1 MRLHINF
8 IKIIFFYTFAQL
20 FILGCNY
27 NPLGGSH
34 SDIQNGD
41 NYFLNTPSS
50 FDITGV
56 LVSNNKIQLAWSSS
70 TRVDDYTVSYGTSS
84 GNYSI
89 NANSCTAIK
98 QTVCTVAN
106 LTNGQILYIKVFAR
120 NRYGKTAS
128 KSEAVATPQPFSLNV
143 LSTSNASIIK
153 WIDVSGGLGN
163 TTYSLQYGTNSASLN
178 QSVASISNAY
188 LLTGLLD
195 GNTYYYTV
203 TATNPAGTITSLM
216 SSSLIINPP
225 SAPTF
230 AGAPLVSS
238 SQVTLNWN
246 VAVGAGTLRYTLAKS
261 SKSGGPYE
269 NVATCTQINA
279 LTCSESA
286 SSLLAG
292 NSYYYVVYATN
303 EGGDSPFSSE
313 AIALTIPSI
322 PTGLSLS
329 APNSSTNNL
338 SWMGSSGNANVT
350 YNIYRST
357 VSPVDTSNIANKIAS
372 LNSTQI
378 AQITTYTDSG
388 PFVENTVYYYAL
400 TASNSSGTS
409 GASQQKSITSAL
421 LTASTLTSPSVTSSS
436 INLNWTS
443 AAGNANV
450 NYIIYRSLSSS
461 AGNLGSIIYSN
472 TLSVGATKSYTDSAL
487 SENTNYYYTI
497 IANNDR
503 PNSIGIQSAKTTII
517 TSLGSPISLSLQ
529 SVTTSSASFNWSMA
543 NGNSSVTYRL
553 FRSATST
560 VNTTIGNEIY
570 SSNSATSYTD
580 TSLSASTNYYYAV
593 TVTNGQNTITSSPAL
608 QVVTL
613 PNTPS
618 APTASAINRVITLTW
633 AQSPSAG
640 NATITY
646 NVQRYRLVGDTPV
659 DVSGCLNITDA
670 SRTCTDIVPTADG
683 LPYYYIVKAVTLGGN
698 SPSYSAASVVT
709 PVAQFSSFTPTT
721 NITTSPSAQIT
732 LNWSGGSGAT
742 NFLVYSSTTAGGSAP
757 PAGTA
762 TTCTSTPC
770 VLSASVGNIF
780 YYSLVGSNTGINS
793 TATRTSNEISV
804 TVNDTPI
811 TSVVAQTSQVTIG
824 WSSVLNAT
832 NYKIYYSTSS
842 TAGIAGKTL
851 GCDAGLSL
859 SCTVTGLT
867 NGTQYYFVIAITRSV
882 GGTFIGSEFLATP
895 ISSFSITSLASA
907 SSTSAN
913 ITWELALGATSYDIK
928 YGTSSGN
935 YSEGNVSVAA
945 SVSQPYLITGL
956 SAGSTYY
963 FMVTAKN
970 NSGAVDAISEVQLV
984 QQVGTPTGL
993 SITSVTKNSTT
1004 LSWNI
1009 LTGNPLTTY
1018 KIYRSD
1024 INLTPFVANP
1034 TAAVCSVSSLTNTN
1048 TCTDSGLN
1056 ENTIYYYVISALNS
1070 AGESAVSTP
1079 AVQGITSLNTAPTN
1093 LFVSNVNI
1101 NSATLNWNF
1110 NQGNAPVIYNLYQST
1125 TGANGSWGSA
1135 IYTGNNLSTSS
1146 TGLSENTTYYYK
1158 VSAKNSALNATE
1170 QFSPVINFTT
1180 ALQTAP
1186 IINSVTNITNNSA
1199 TINWSLSAG
1208 TAPVTYN
1215 LYRSLTSNPSNWG
1228 SPIFTGTGLSFS
1240 DSGLSENTN
1249 YYYMVSATNNAPGAM
1264 GINSNEFQMSTKIQN
1279 PPVISVTNVTDTSVS
1294 LKWTSVLGSNSVTY
1308 KLYRSTVPGV
1318 VANGVLLATNPS
1330 NNVYTDTTVT
1340 DSKIYY
1346 YVVTAT
1352 NSQNTVT
1359 STPETQ
1365 IVTLPKIPNS
1375 PTISATGNTVTLNWV
1390 SNSTGNASITYS
1402 VSRSR
1407 SAASGYAPVSG
1418 CTNISNPLTCV
1429 DTVSADGAAFYYTIS
1444 ASNSNGSSLSAS
1456 SPTSVIPITAIS
1468 SINIS
1473 TTTTQ
1478 INLAWSGG
1486 SGATGFKVYQ
1496 SLVAN
1501 QSSPNNSGTVTACT
1515 ASPCSFAG
1523 TANQTVYYT
1532 IVGNNTGVNSTAQTL
1547 SAEVSGTPLS
1557 SANLMVS
1564 AGSSQVTVLWDN
1576 TIANATNFKVYYS
1589 TVPGQALSSGTLG
1602 CDALLGSSCVI
1613 SGLTNGQVYYFALL
1627 VTRSVG
1633 GNFQS
1638 TEVTGIPISTFSI
1651 ISISPTVN
1659 SATVTWGSAAG
1670 ANSYDISYGTSSLLY
1685 TTTVTVTP
1693 GAGSTQSSLITSLNP
1708 GTQYFFTVT
1717 AKNANGSVMANAEMS
1732 TVTTPNAPA
1741 NIKIISLG
1749 YNSAT
1754 IQVNN
1759 NFANVGTTYKIYHST
1774 QSGFNT
1780 SDNTAVFG
1788 CFAYVNSASPTTLS
1802 CVDNTGI
1809 VQNTKYYF
1817 KAIAI
1822 TDAIGG
1828 NSSQTSADSNVISAT
1843 TQFDPASSFIVS
1855 VSNVTDKTLTLS
1867 WTLSVGSENITYT
1880 VFQSDIANASVTGAA
1895 INCSPAITPTA
1906 PGALNTCNVTGLSE
1920 NKNYYFAVTASN
1932 NAPNPASILLT
1943 PDASATTPFSSTT
1956 NLAITS
1962 SNVTGTSITLNWL
1975 FNIGNSPVNFIIK
1988 QNGSA
1993 VNAANISGCSLNNV
2007 TASSTQISCIV
2018 SALTENT
2025 NYSFVVQATNNAT
2038 GGSSTI
2044 SSNTL
2049 SLPTLPITIPSGLS
2063 LSIPSVGNIQA
2074 QWNAYAAGNVNVTY
2088 LVYASTNS
2096 SVAITSSN
2104 LFCTVLPNNAV
2115 RTSCTNNQV
2124 QSLSL
2129 VVGTVYY
2136 FVIVASNSSGNS
2148 SPSSPSTSFKYDAPQ
2163 ITASPT
2169 ITNGPASGSGIVSGS
2184 GVSLVG
2190 NIGTWTDTSN
2200 CTYQFY
2206 ANMIAISGATGSISA
2221 TNPNVTYVTTS
2232 SDICKIISFSVTC
2245 TNPISSNTAYNSS
2258 PDNSVGINTTAIL
2271 SDYSNRVSL
2280 IGGNTLNITGKNQIK
2295 SFINQIIT
2303 NKIPIPDVFYP
2314 LLASQNAGIG
2324 TKIFDL
2330 YCDLHNGTI
2339 ASGLTWD
2346 NTGGIISNSSGLATI
2361 PSLFSSSSSTLIA
2374 VARSPTTTANDRG
2387 IIGYTG
2393 SSTNNSFGYGG
2404 NFSSIKFEN
2413 FSSNPSV
2420 ISYPFA
2426 PSRFDYWAVS
2436 LNGTSLN
2443 MQVNEFQHTD
2453 TSSSTK
2459 NGGLI
2464 LGSFNNTAGT
2474 GLQDY
2479 MAMAAAWTTNAFS
2492 LLNMETVRRAFQST
2506 LGSSLQN
2513 YPKFMYIGNSQTTK
2527 ANICNI
2533 LSDGSLSGC
2542 VAGTP
2547 TFVTPVGTA
2556 RYNNFLYVT
2565 NNSSAGISVC
2575 VINQVTGAMTSPCTS
2590 VTTAMPTSSYGV
2602 TISKGLNSVYLYVG
2616 GVTTVTKCTI
2626 NTSTGALTSCTATT
2640 LVGMQVQG
2648 LSYVYLNTPYL
2659 YVTNRS
2665 GNAINKCSINTA
2677 TGNIITPCTPYGG
2690 IGLGGP
2696 TGIAVFNNYMYIA
2709 NAGSNAVV
2717 KCTVNVSDGSLTSCG
2732 IATSSTV
2739 NPPSS
2744 GSYSSTEGVAII
2756 NDTLYIANWGSNTV
2770 IKCKIS
2776 ITDGSLSGCLSTGS
2790 GVAFSGPIGM
2800 SF

>member
-1 MRLHINF
+1 MRSFINS
-8 IKIIFFYTFAQL
+8 IKILFFYTFTYL
-20 FILGCNY
+20 FVLSCNY

-41 NYFLNTPSS
+41 NYFLNTPTS

-56 LVSNNKIQLAWSSS
+56 LVSNNKIQLAWSASNK
-70 TRVDDYTVSYGTSS
+70 VDDYTVSYGTSS
-84 GNYSI
+84 GNYAV
-89 NANSCTAIK
+89 NASNCSAIK
-98 QTVCTVAN
+98 LTVCTIAN

-120 NRYGKTAS
+120 NRYGKTSS
-128 KSEAVATPQPFSLNV
+128 KSEAVATPQPFALNI

-153 WIDVSGGLGN
+153 WTDITGGLGN
-163 TTYSLQYGTNSASLN
+163 TTYSLQYGINSASLN
-178 QSVASISNAY
+178 QSVASITNTY

-225 SAPTF
+225 AAPTF
-230 AGAPLVSS
+230 AGAPSVSS

-246 VAVGAGTLRYTLAKS
+246 AAVGAGTIRYTLAKS
-261 SKSGGPYE
+261 SKSGGPY
-269 NVATCTQINA
+269 NAVPTCTNVNA
-279 LTCSESA
+279 LTCSENA

-292 NSYYYVVYATN
+292 NIYYYIVYATN

-313 AIALTIPSI
+313 ATALTIPAM
-322 PTGLSLS
+322 PTGLSLL
-329 APNSSTNNL
+329 APNSSSNLL
-338 SWMGSSGNANVT
+338 SWSGASGNANVT

-357 VSPVDTSNIANKIAS
+357 VNPVDTTNVANKITS
-372 LNSTQI
+372 LNSTPI
-378 AQITTYTDSG
+378 TQITTYTDSG
-388 PFVENTVYYYAL
+388 PFIENTVYYYAL

-409 GASQQKSITSAL
+409 SASQQQSITSAL
-421 LTASTLTSPSVTSSS
+421 LTAATLSAPTVTSSS

-461 AGNLGSIIYSN
+461 AVNLGSNIYSN
-472 TLSVGATKSYTDSAL
+472 SLSVGATKAFIDTSL

-497 IANNDR
+497 IANNNR
-503 PNSIGIQSAKTTII
+503 PNSIGIQSAKTAII
-517 TSLGSPISLSLQ
+517 TSLGSAISLSLQ
-529 SVTTSSASFNWSMA
+529 SVSTSSASLNWSMA
-543 NGNSSVTYRL
+543 NGNSNVTYRL
-553 FRSATST
+553 FRSTTST

-570 SSNSATSYTD
+570 SSSSATSYTD
-580 TSLSASTNYYYAV
+580 NSVSASTNYYYAV
-593 TVTNGQNTITSSPAL
+593 TVTNGQNAIISAPVL

-613 PNTPS
+613 ANTPL
-618 APTASAINRVITLTW
+618 APTASASNRVITLTW
-633 AQSPSAG
+633 PQSPSAG
-640 NATITY
+640 NAAITY
-646 NVQRYRLVGDTPV
+646 NVQRYRFVGDTPI
-659 DVSGCLNITDA
+659 DVGGCLNIADA
-670 SRTCTDIVPTADG
+670 SRTCTDIVPVADG
-683 LPYYYIVKAVTLGGN
+683 LPYYYIVNAVTSGGS

-709 PVAQFSSFTPTT
+709 PIAQFSSFTPTT
-721 NITTSPSAQIT
+721 FITVSPSAQIT
-732 LNWSGGSGAT
+732 LTWSGGSGAT
-742 NFLVYSSTTAGGSAP
+742 NYLVYSSTTAGGSAP

-762 TTCTSTPC
+762 TACTSSPC

-842 TAGIAGKTL
+842 TAGITGKTL

-859 SCTVTGLT
+859 TCTVPGLT
-867 NGTQYYFVIAITRSV
+867 DGTQYYFVIVVTRSV

-895 ISSFSITSLASA
+895 ISSFSITSLVSASA
-907 SSTSAN
+907 TSAN
-913 ITWELALGATSYDIK
+913 ITWDLALGATSYDIK

-935 YSEGNVSVAA
+935 YSEGTVSVAA
-945 SVSQPYLITGL
+945 SVSQPYLISGL

-993 SITSVTKNSTT
+993 SITSVTKNTSS
-1004 LSWNI
+1004 LKWNI
-1009 LTGNPLTTY
+1009 LSGNPLTSY

-1034 TAAVCSVSSLTNTN
+1034 STAVCVVSSLTNTN
-1048 TCTDSGLN
+1048 TCTDSNLD

-1070 AGESAVSTP
+1070 AGESAVSAP
-1079 AVQGITSLNTAPTN
+1079 AIQGITSLNTAPSN
-1093 LFVSNVNI
+1093 LFASNVNT

-1110 NQGNAPVIYNLYQST
+1110 NQGNGPVTYNLYKSA
-1125 TGANGSWGSA
+1125 TGANGTWGTA
-1135 IYTGNNLSTSS
+1135 IYTGNNLLASS
-1146 TGLSENTTYYYK
+1146 TGLTENTAYFYK

-1186 IINSVTNITNNSA
+1186 VINSVTNITHNSA

-1208 TAPVTYN
+1208 TASVTYN

-1228 SPIFTGTGLSFS
+1228 NPIYTGTSSSYS

-1249 YYYMVSATNNAPGAM
+1249 YYYMVSAINNAQGAM
-1264 GINSNEFQMSTKIQN
+1264 GINSNEYQMSTKIQN
-1279 PPVISVTNVTDTSVS
+1279 PPVISVINVTDSTVS
-1294 LKWTSVLGSNSVTY
+1294 LKWSSVLGSNSVTY
-1308 KLYRSTVPGV
+1308 KLYRSSIPGV
-1318 VANGVLLATNPS
+1318 VTNGILVATNPT

-1352 NSQNTVT
+1352 NTQNTVT

-1365 IVTLPKIPNS
+1365 IVTLPKTPNS
-1375 PTISATGNTVTLNWV
+1375 PTISAKGNAITLNWV
-1390 SNSTGNASITYS
+1390 SNSTGNASISYS

-1407 SAASGYAPVSG
+1407 SAGSGYVPVSG
-1418 CTNISNPLTCV
+1418 CTNISNPLTCN
-1429 DTVSADGAAFYYTIS
+1429 DTVSADGADFYYTIT
-1444 ASNSNGSSLSAS
+1444 ATNSNGSSLSAS

-1468 SINIS
+1468 LISIS

-1478 INLAWSGG
+1478 ISLAWSGG
-1486 SGATGFKVYQ
+1486 TGATSFKVYQ

-1501 QSSPNNSGTVTACT
+1501 QSSPNNSGTVTACI
-1515 ASPCSFAG
+1515 ASPCTFPG

-1547 SAEVSGTPLS
+1547 SSEVSGTPLS
-1557 SANLMVS
+1557 SANLMVA
-1564 AGSSQVTVLWDN
+1564 AGSSQMTVSWDN
-1576 TIANATNFKVYYS
+1576 TIANATNYKIYYS
-1589 TVPGQALSSGTLG
+1589 TSSGQALSSGTLG
-1602 CDALLGSSCVI
+1602 CDALLGNSCVI

-1638 TEVTGIPISTFSI
+1638 SEVTGTPISSFSI
-1651 ISISPTVN
+1651 ISITPTD
-1659 SATVTWGSAAG
+1659 STATVSWGSAAG
-1670 ANSYDISYGTSSLLY
+1670 ANSYDVSYGTSSMLY

-1693 GAGSTQSSLITSLNP
+1693 GAGSTQSTIISSLNP
-1708 GTQYFFTVT
+1708 GTQYFFIVN
-1717 AKNANGSVMANAEMS
+1717 AKNANGSVLANAEMS
-1732 TVTTPNAPA
+1732 IVTKPSAPS
-1741 NIKIISLG
+1741 NIQVISLS

-1759 NFANVGTTYKIYHST
+1759 SFTNVGTTYKIYHST

-1788 CFAYVNSASPTTLS
+1788 CFVYANSANPTTLS

-1822 TDAIGG
+1822 TDAVGG
-1828 NSSQTSADSNVISAT
+1828 NLSQTSADSSAVSDT
-1843 TQFDPASSFIVS
+1843 TQFDQTSSFVVS

-1867 WTLSVGSENITYT
+1867 WTLSVGSENITYK
-1880 VFQSDIANASVTGAA
+1880 VFQSESANASVNGAS
-1895 INCSPAITPTA
+1895 IVCSPAINPTA

-1920 NKNYYFAVTASN
+1920 NKNYYFAIVASN

-1943 PDASATTPFSSTT
+1943 PDATATTSFSTTT

-1962 SNVTGTSITLNWL
+1962 SNNTGTSITLNWL
-1975 FNIGNSPVNFIIK
+1975 FNVGNSSVNFTIK
-1988 QNGSA
+1988 QNGST
-1993 VNAANISGCSLNNV
+1993 VNAANISGCSLSNV
-2007 TASSTQISCIV
+2007 TASNSQISCVI

-2025 NYSFVVQATNNAT
+2025 NYSFIVQATNSAT
-2038 GGSSTI
+2038 GGNSTI
-2044 SSNTL
+2044 TSNTL
-2049 SLPTLPITIPSGLS
+2049 SLPTVPVTIPSGLS

-2074 QWNAYAAGNVNVTY
+2074 QWNAYSAGNVSVTY
-2088 LVYASTNS
+2088 LIYASTSS

-2115 RTSCTNNQV
+2115 RTACTNNQV
-2124 QSLSL
+2124 QSQSL

-2136 FVIVASNSSGNS
+2136 YVIVASNISGNS
-2148 SPSSPSTSFKYDAPQ
+2148 SPSSPSTSFKYDSPQ
-2163 ITASPT
+2163 NSATPT

-2190 NIGTWTDTSN
+2190 NIGTWTDASN

-2206 ANMIAISGATGSISA
+2206 ANMNAISGATGSISA

-2245 TNPISSNTAYNSS
+2245 SNPISSNIAYNSS

-2271 SDYSNRVSL
+2271 TDYSNRVGL
-2280 IGGNTLNITGKNQIK
+2280 IGGNALNAAGKNQIK

-2314 LLASQNAGIG
+2314 LLANQNAGTG
-2324 TKIFDL
+2324 TKIFDF

-2339 ASGLTWD
+2339 ASGLPWD
-2346 NTGGIISNSSGLATI
+2346 TTGGIIPNSAGLTTIANIFNSSA
-2361 PSLFSSSSSTLIA
+2361 STLIA

-2393 SSTNNSFGYGG
+2393 SAANNSFGYGG

-2413 FSSNPSV
+2413 LSSNPSV
-2420 ISYPFA
+2420 ISYPLA

-2443 MQVNEFQHTD
+2443 MQVNELQHTD
-2453 TSSSTK
+2453 TSSSSK

-2479 MAMAAAWTTNAFS
+2479 MAMAAAWTSNAFS
-2492 LLNMETVRRAFQST
+2492 LLNMETVRRAFQTT
-2506 LGSSLQN
+2506 LGSTLQN

-2533 LSDGSLSGC
+2533 QSDGSLSGC

-2565 NNSSAGISVC
+2565 NNSSSGISVC

-2602 TISKGLNSVYLYVG
+2602 SISKGLNSVYLYVG

-2626 NTSTGALTSCTATT
+2626 NTSTGALTSCSATT
-2640 LVGMQVQG
+2640 LTGTQVQG

-2665 GNAINKCSINTA
+2665 GNAINRCGINTS
-2677 TGNIITPCTPYGG
+2677 TGNIITPCTSFGG

-2709 NAGSNAVV
+2709 NAGSNTVV
-2717 KCTVNVSDGSLTSCG
+2717 KCTVNVSDGSLSNCG

-2744 GSYSSTEGVAII
+2744 GSYSSTEGVVII

-2776 ITDGSLSGCLSTGS
+2776 ITDGSLSGCASTGS
-2790 GVAFSGPIGM
+2790 GAAFSGPIGM
-2800 SF
+2800 SY